1 MTTTLNILIILVGI
15 ALIVTV
21 VLQSKGAGLG
31 GMTGS
36 SEGGVYRAR
45 RGVEKLIFRITVG
58 LSVVFFAF
66 VIAML
71 YVS

>member
-1 MTTTLNILIILVGI
+1 MVTSLNILIIIIGVALV
-15 ALIVTV
+15 VTV

-45 RGVEKLIFRITVG
+45 RGVEKLIFRITIA
-58 LSVVFFAF
+58 LSVVFFAL
-66 VIAML
+66 VLTML
-71 YVS
+71 FIS

>member
-1 MTTTLNILIILVGI
+1 MVTTLNILIVLVGI

-45 RGVEKLIFRITVG
+45 RGVEKLIFRVTIG
-58 LSVVFFAF
+58 LSLGFFAL

-71 YVS
+71 FVQ